1 MKHPIIIYLVI
12 LIVLYLGLNG
22 YWAVLETLKSE
33 NSIDP
38 FSLVFASLSLI
49 AAIALYLRKNWSK
62 YLIYSIALLTS
73 GTWLLAIYVVAQNGW
88 PYATI
93 QETIISLIPGFLLLT
108 ICICGSIVVHKY
120 FKSLN

>member
-49 AAIALYLRKNWSK
+49 ATIALYLRKNWSK

-93 QETIISLIPGFLLLT
+93 QETIISLIPGFLLLP